1 MKARV
6 SKQFIC
12 SFHPRVQWR
21 PYDELKGQLHALVPV
36 DYEAECQC
44 RTPNIKEAE
53 LAVKEDGVGSTI
65 IAKAADEDKD
75 KDKKKK

>member
-1 MKARV
+1 
-6 SKQFIC
+6 
-12 SFHPRVQWR
+12 VQWR

-44 RTPNIKEAE
+44 RTPNIKD

-75 KDKKKK
+75 KDKDKKKK